1 MEDECLILKKL
12 EIEHFGNIRHVDI
25 VFDEQLTAIRHLNA
39 DEIIKAIGL
48 ATDNTSL
55 SGRIAARTITGDTY
69 IELELEVGGHPYLI
83 TAKGLPRKKSCI
95 YEAVDRKSD
104 SAIDASKIFRHIRL
118 CKEEENLTYYRY
130 TSKDAYAERF
140 LHYKDPDKY
149 YPLGIFQK
157 ITDGMGLTQTF
168 RTCLSE
174 YIKTYEP
181 CVVTDNKLF
190 DLEYYL
196 SVNKFWSSF
205 ENVRNMHHEKWPMII
220 NVTNFQKT
228 EDFKAQIVKALD
240 LGRQLIT
247 IEKG

>member
-48 ATDNTSL
+48 MTNNTSL
-55 SGRIAARTITGDTY
+55 SERIAARTVTGDTHM
-69 IELELEVGGHPYLI
+69 ELELEISGQPYLI
-83 TAKGLPRKKSCI
+83 AARGLPRKKGFI
-95 YEAVDRKSD
+95 YEAVDRKSN

-118 CKEEENLTYYRY
+118 CKEEESLTYYRY
-130 TSKDAYAERF
+130 TSKDVYAERF

-149 YPLGIFQK
+149 YPLGDFQK
-157 ITDGMGLTQTF
+157 RTDGMGLTQTF
-168 RTCLSE
+168 RACLAE
-174 YIKTYEP
+174 YMKKYEP
-181 CVVTDNKLF
+181 NDITDNKLF
-190 DLEYYL
+190 DLECYL

-220 NVTNFQKT
+220 DVTDFRKN
-228 EDFKAQIVKALD
+228 EDFNALVDKALG
-240 LGRQLIT
+240 LRRQLIM
-247 IEKG
+247 I